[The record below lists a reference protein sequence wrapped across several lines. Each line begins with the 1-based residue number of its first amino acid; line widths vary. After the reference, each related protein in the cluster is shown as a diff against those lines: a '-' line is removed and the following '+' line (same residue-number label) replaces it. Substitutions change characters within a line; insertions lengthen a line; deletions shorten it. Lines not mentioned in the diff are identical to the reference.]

1 MAADIIDPEEAALDA
16 LLAAG
21 DIDAIKSAVEVDANE
36 GRESDPNPGAAAND
50 DAEKRASA
58 ESAAAAAAAAA
69 EEAAKA
75 KAEAEAAKEVDHK
88 SRREYISHLPTLR
101 QEEIRIAA
109 ANPDLPLD
117 QVSALAKASVE
128 AIGKEERSEP
138 SELETV
144 EARLAEI
151 KAELNSRD
159 AKWERGDD
167 YADLQN
173 ERDRLLDSAQALKLE
188 KLVAERELNAQKQSF
203 DEGWEASEALANKE
217 FPDLTDSTSDM
228 FAAVAGRNEQITA
241 LMESGRPF
249 PVIELDGNKV
259 TLDPND
265 PKFPMLVAREQ
276 AIKLGK
282 KAPEAKPGAKE
293 ASHAVKPRVISGVPA
308 SSGNVSVRDKADGD
322 IEPGLKDRMAS
333 VADDAGLD
341 EVLKST
347 LNWKP
352 RRAAFN

>member
-1 MAADIIDPEEAALDA
+1 MAADTIDPEEAALDA

-21 DIDAIKSAVEVDANE
+21 DVDAIKSAVESDANE

-50 DAEKRASA
+50 DAQKQ
-58 ESAAAAAAAAA
+58 AAAEAAAA
-69 EEAAKA
+69 EEAARE
-75 KAEAEAAKEVDHK
+75 KAEAEAAAAKEVDHK

-128 AIGKEERSEP
+128 AASKGEPDEP

-159 AKWERGDD
+159 AKWERGND
-167 YADLQN
+167 YSDLQA
-173 ERDRLLDSAQALKLE
+173 ERDRLLDSAQSLRLE
-188 KLVAERELNAQKQSF
+188 KLIAERELNAQKQSF
-203 DEGWEASEALANKE
+203 DEGWETSEALANKE
-217 FPDLTDSTSDM
+217 FPDLADPTSDM

-249 PVIELDGNKV
+249 PVIELDGDKV
-259 TLDPND
+259 TLDPNN

-341 EVLKST
+341 EVLKGA